1 MTDLIPSTQAML
13 LLTSSLSK
21 YASDE
26 EQPLSVAEWGLFAA
40 WLHEH
45 NMKPEDLL
53 EKDLEI
59 KLQEWSN
66 EKISISRLKYL
77 LNRGAALALAMEKW
91 HRVGLW
97 VITRSE
103 KEYPQNIKKR
113 LKHLSPPILYGI
125 GNKNLLNTQ
134 SIAVVGSRNADK
146 KSLNDAYE
154 IGKKVAN
161 DGLALVSGGAKGVD
175 ENAMKGALDNYGN
188 GIVILAEDLLK
199 NSLLAKYR
207 NALLQNNLVLISP
220 YYPESPF
227 NVANAMARNK
237 YIYTISIASIVVHS
251 NANGGTWSGANE
263 VLTKQWA
270 PLWVCKPSDSNS
282 PNQLLIDSG
291 ANILTQNLLQ
301 NNFSELQIS
310 KTTAKNHTSL
320 FDASED
326 SIRQEHSISKTDL
339 NEPYDSS
346 YNDNFDSRLSMYE
359 FFIYKLKKAYNNEN
373 VFKPKDIEF
382 LLELKSSQINEWL
395 LKAEADNILIRL
407 DGRVR
412 KYMLKNSE

>member
-13 LLTSSLSK
+13 LLTSPLSK

-59 KLQEWSN
+59 KLKEWSN

-103 KEYPQNIKKR
+103 KEYPQHIKKR

-146 KSLNDAYE
+146 KSLTDAYE

-161 DGLALVSGGAKGVD
+161 DGLVLVSGGTKGID
-175 ENAMKGALDNYGN
+175 ENAMKGTLDNYGN

-199 NSLLAKYR
+199 TALSAKYR
-207 NALLQNNLVLISP
+207 NSLLNNNLVLISP

-237 YIYTISIASIVVHS
+237 YIYAISIASIIVHS
-251 NANGGTWSGANE
+251 NEKGGTWTGANE
-263 VLTKQWA
+263 ALTKQWT
-270 PLWVCKPSDSNS
+270 PIWVCESLDFNS

-291 ANILTQNLLQ
+291 ANKLTENILKH
-301 NNFSELQIS
+301 NFSELQTF
-310 KTTAKNHTSL
+310 KRTANNKTSL
-320 FDASED
+320 FDISDD
-326 SIRQEHSISKTDL
+326 SVQQESPVLETDS
-339 NEPYDSS
+339 NELCDSS
-346 YNDNFDSRLSMYE
+346 SDFDSRLSMYE
-359 FFIYKLKKAYNNEN
+359 FFIYKLKTIYNKES
-373 VFKPKDIEF
+373 VFKPKDIESV
-382 LLELKSSQINEWL
+382 LELKSTQINEWL
-395 LKAEADNILIRL
+395 LKAEADNILIKL

-412 KYMLKNSE
+412 KYMLKNFEQ